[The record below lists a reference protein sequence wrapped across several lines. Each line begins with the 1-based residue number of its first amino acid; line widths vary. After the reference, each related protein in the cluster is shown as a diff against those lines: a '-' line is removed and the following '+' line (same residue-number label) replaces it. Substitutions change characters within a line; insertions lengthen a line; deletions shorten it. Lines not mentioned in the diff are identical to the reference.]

1 MLWLLA
7 GLRLDVEHTEELAS
21 AAEAVTTD
29 MGHCWMEMVH
39 ANQLYMRPPAGLYAP
54 QDAEELASAAEAV
67 ATGVELLLDELPAA
81 GPAQKQVAAAMR
93 RAAEAHDAL
102 LGAVSTLAQE
112 AREHDSQRPD
122 E

>member
-7 GLRLDVEHTEELAS
+7 GLRLDVEHAEELAS
-21 AAEAVTTD
+21 AAEATTTD
-29 MGHCWMEMVH
+29 MGHCWMDMVH
-39 ANQLYMRPPAGLYAP
+39 ADRLYAP

-81 GPAQKQVAAAMR
+81 GPAQKQVAAAVR

-102 LGAVSTLAQE
+102 LGAVGTLAQE
-112 AREHDSQRPD
+112 AREHDSQRP
-122 E
+122 EE